1 MVSRATARVA
11 PTFIFASSKQAC
23 GILLISR
30 NINCLIL
37 PLLYF
42 AREMAM
48 GSWLEQEYGILAFE
62 KLDERRS
69 EDVYQR
75 LSPVVKKRMTGSS
88 DHDERGHGNRSPL
101 PECRW
106 ITAHGIS
113 HDGAVVGDRMRHRLY
128 LRPHWRV
135 SHLGNHFGRHEHRI
149 GHEVLDCFTPATCRD
164 QLVEMRYVI
173 LRHRRAAVV
182 DNEWGLI
189 DRQFLDL
196 AVEQARCFQG
206 QNRAGGM
213 TENERGS
220 TGLVDESFDI
230 FDLAL
235 DRIGGRISTVA
246 PATAVVGE
254 DGKVRRKVS
263 RKCCLSYSSGSGTGH
278 QDERGSDARLIEGD
292 SGAIFGIDCSHGV
305 LQSLLL
311 FLEFLQVVVQAM
323 KPLIP

>member
-37 PLLYF
+37 
-42 AREMAM
+42 
-48 GSWLEQEYGILAFE
+48 AFE

-69 EDVYQR
+69 EDFVSRTVVLTCQSTVLGMGEDVYQR

-135 SHLGNHFGRHEHRI
+135 SHLGN
-149 GHEVLDCFTPATCRD
+149 
-164 QLVEMRYVI
+164 
-173 LRHRRAAVV
+173 
-182 DNEWGLI
+182 
-189 DRQFLDL
+189 
-196 AVEQARCFQG
+196 
-206 QNRAGGM
+206 
-213 TENERGS
+213 
-220 TGLVDESFDI
+220 
-230 FDLAL
+230 
-235 DRIGGRISTVA
+235 
-246 PATAVVGE
+246 
-254 DGKVRRKVS
+254 
-263 RKCCLSYSSGSGTGH
+263 
-278 QDERGSDARLIEGD
+278 
-292 SGAIFGIDCSHGV
+292 
-305 LQSLLL
+305 
-311 FLEFLQVVVQAM
+311 
-323 KPLIP
+323 

>member
-69 EDVYQR
+69 EDFVSRTVVLTCQSTVLGMGEDVYQR

-88 DHDERGHGNRSPL
+88 DHDERGHSDRSPL

-106 ITAHGIS
+106 IASHGIS
-113 HDGAVVGDRMRHRLY
+113 HDGAVIRDRMRHSLY
-128 LRPHWRV
+128 LRPHGRV

-149 GHEVLDCFTPATCRD
+149 GHEVLDCLAPATCRD

-173 LRHRRAAVV
+173 LRYRGATVV
-182 DNEWGLI
+182 DNEWWLVY
-189 DRQFLDL
+189 RQFLDL
-196 AVEQARCFQG
+196 AGEQARCFQG
-206 QNRAGGM
+206 KNRAGGM

-220 TGLVDESFDI
+220 ARLVDERFDI
-230 FDLAL
+230 FDLPL
-235 DRIGGRISTVA
+235 NGIGCCVTTVA
-246 PATAVVGE
+246 SATPIVGE
-254 DGKVRRKVS
+254 DGEMRRKVS
-263 RKCCLSYSSGSGTGH
+263 RKCCLG
-278 QDERGSDARLIEGD
+278 
-292 SGAIFGIDCSHGV
+292 
-305 LQSLLL
+305 
-311 FLEFLQVVVQAM
+311 
-323 KPLIP
+323 